1 MLDKEKKFIDEHG
14 SYVGAELQW
23 SIDDVF
29 MVAKDMRV
37 KISDEDAKRVLI
49 ATLQDNYDL
58 MNFICEAIANTIEYM
73 DEQQLI
79 NLK

>member
-14 SYVGAELQW
+14 SYVGCELQW

-37 KISDEDAKRVLI
+37 EISDEDAKRVLI
-49 ATLQDNYDL
+49 ATLQDNCDL
-58 MNFICEAIANTIEYM
+58 MNFIWEAIGNTIEYM
-73 DEQQLI
+73 DGEQLI

>member
-14 SYVGAELQW
+14 SYVGCELQW

-29 MVAKDMRV
+29 MVARDMRV

-58 MNFICEAIANTIEYM
+58 MNFICEAIGNTIEYM
-73 DEQQLI
+73 DGQQLI